1 MSQQPF
7 VDHYE
12 TLQLSPNADT
22 EAVERVYRLLA
33 KRYHPDNGQTGD
45 IQKFQAVLEAYQVL
59 SDAERRAAYD
69 VRHDSERN
77 LHLKLVRQASSNDAP
92 TGDQELCH
100 GILSLLYVARRRD
113 PERGGLG
120 SVHLERMMDHPQE
133 HLAFP
138 IWYLKQH
145 GFIERLDNGVLAIT
159 VHGIDRLTGAP
170 LRLPDDRLL
179 PPSPVNAA

>member
-1 MSQQPF
+1 MSQPPF

-12 TLQLSPNADT
+12 VLQLSPNADA

-33 KRYHPDNGQTGD
+33 KRYHPDNGMTGD

-59 SDAERRAAYD
+59 SDAERRAAFDVKYD
-69 VRHDSERN
+69 EERG
-77 LHLKLVRQASSNDAP
+77 LQLKIVRQASSEDAP
-92 TGDQELCH
+92 SGDQELCR

-120 SVHLERMMDHPQE
+120 SVHLERMMGHPQE

-138 IWYLKQH
+138 IWYLRQH

-159 VHGIDRLTGAP
+159 VHGVDRLAGAP
-170 LRLPDDRLL
+170 LKLPTDRLL
-179 PPSPVNAA
+179 PAAAVSA